1 MKRHTILRE
10 FIKRLEDDDV
20 AIFTGKEMC
29 KEAFQYDREG
39 NFYIT
44 SMHSIAPAF
53 AAGLANDTK
62 KRVFIFS
69 GEGTFLREIG
79 AAIQMFVGQLRNL
92 FYVILNDGCYQSAG
106 GFPNIFNEMNNP
118 KGLFFEVG
126 FLVHDFSY
134 FFKKKGFMKD
144 MTNFMEDIKGPL
156 VIITDVDKGL
166 KRGLKEID
174 YSEPELMRR
183 LHSFIQQDKE

>member
-1 MKRHTILRE
+1 MKRYTILKE

-44 SMHSIAPAF
+44 SMHAIAPSF
-53 AAGLANDTK
+53 ATGLANGTN
-62 KRVFIFS
+62 KRVFLFS
-69 GEGTFLREIG
+69 DDSVFLREVG
-79 AAIQMFVGQLRNL
+79 AAIQMFVSQLNNL

-106 GFPNIFNEMNNP
+106 GFPNVFNEMNNP
-118 KGLFFEVG
+118 KGLFFETG
-126 FLVHDFSY
+126 FLVHDFTY
-134 FFKKKGFMKD
+134 FFKKKGFLKD
-144 MTNFMEDIKGPL
+144 MTNFMKDLKGPL
-156 VIITDVDKGL
+156 VIITEVDKGL
-166 KRGLKEID
+166 KKGLKEIG

-183 LHSFIQQDKE
+183 THTFIQRNKE